1 MRLGTIVVCVMA
13 LALLAGCG
21 KSKESYEKSFKESF
35 RKSFATSCAESATKG
50 SNGLKEE
57 LAKSKCDCMA
67 TYLVTK
73 FSVTELTR
81 LSVGTSTETAKIME
95 EAINSCK

>member
-1 MRLGTIVVCVMA
+1 MA
-13 LALLAGCG
+13 RTLLFGGLLLALLAGCG
-21 KSKESYEKSFKESF
+21 KSKEAYEKSFKESF
-35 RKSFATSCAESATKG
+35 QKSFVKSCTESATKG
-50 SNGLKEE
+50 PNGLKEE

-73 FSVTELTR
+73 FSSTELTK
-81 LSVGTSTETAKIME
+81 LSIGTSPEATKIME